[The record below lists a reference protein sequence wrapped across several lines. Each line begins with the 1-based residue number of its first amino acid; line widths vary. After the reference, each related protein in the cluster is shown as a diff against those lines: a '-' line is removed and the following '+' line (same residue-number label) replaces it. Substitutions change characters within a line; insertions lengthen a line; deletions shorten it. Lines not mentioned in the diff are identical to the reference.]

1 MKARMAAYGGYQL
14 RDYFVGRGALTIV
27 ATCLVVWA
35 YVASNGI
42 TLAAFDPSA
51 GIEGRDQAHRV
62 FTAVLSI
69 FAIIAAAFAAQ
80 GLIARDRRRGYDQLW
95 FSRAV
100 SPLRY
105 YLQGFALSGLGA
117 ILLGSGVAEVYA
129 IAVHPI
135 SVPGAAACVAL
146 AWLTIGGLA
155 FALSRVTWFH
165 TPLVAVLVGA
175 DLALH
180 QFAPVLRSTSAGAVL
195 VDFGQYLLPPAHVIA
210 ALSDPFVQGTLVDPR
225 ALIWPVVFGLVCLTI
240 ACLQLRRRPLGT

>member
-1 MKARMAAYGGYQL
+1 MAAYGGYQL
-14 RDYFVGRGALTIV
+14 RDYFVGRGALTII
-27 ATCLVVWA
+27 ATCVGVWA
-35 YVASNGI
+35 YVTSTGI

-51 GIEGRDQAHRV
+51 GIEGRDQAHRT

-117 ILLGSGVAEVYA
+117 VLLGAVIAEVYA
-129 IAVHPI
+129 ILVHPI
-135 SVPGAAACVAL
+135 SVPGAVACVAL
-146 AWLTIGGLA
+146 AWLTVGGLA
-155 FALSRVTWFH
+155 FALSRATWLH
-165 TPLVAVLVGA
+165 TPVVTLLVGA

-180 QFAPVLRSTSAGAVL
+180 QFAPSLRSTAAGEAL
-195 VDFGQYLLPPAHVIA
+195 VDFGQYLLPPAHIVS
-210 ALSDPFVQGTLVDPR
+210 ALSDPLVQGTLIAPR
-225 ALIWPVVFGLVCLTI
+225 TLIWPVVFGVACLTVAI
-240 ACLQLRRRPLGT
+240 LQLRRRPLGT

>member
-1 MKARMAAYGGYQL
+1 MAAYGGYQL

-27 ATCLVVWA
+27 TTGLAAWA
-35 YVASNGI
+35 YATSNGI

-51 GIEGRDQAHRV
+51 GIEGRDQAHRA

-69 FAIIAAAFAAQ
+69 FAIIAAAFSAQ

-117 ILLGSGVAEVYA
+117 VLLGAGIAEVYA
-129 IAVHPI
+129 IGVHPI
-135 SVPGAAACVAL
+135 FVPGAAACVAL
-146 AWLTIGGLA
+146 AWFTLGSLA

-165 TPLVAVLVGA
+165 TPILAVLIGA

-180 QFAPVLRSTSAGAVL
+180 EFAPALRSTAAGSAI

-210 ALSDPFVQGTLVDPR
+210 ALSDPLVLGTLVDPR
-225 ALIWPVVFGLVCLTI
+225 ALVWPVVFGVACLALSI
-240 ACLQLRRRPLGT
+240 LQLRRRPLGT

>member
-1 MKARMAAYGGYQL
+1 
-14 RDYFVGRGALTIV
+14 
-27 ATCLVVWA
+27 
-35 YVASNGI
+35 
-42 TLAAFDPSA
+42 
-51 GIEGRDQAHRV
+51 
-62 FTAVLSI
+62 
-69 FAIIAAAFAAQ
+69 
-80 GLIARDRRRGYDQLW
+80 
-95 FSRAV
+95 
-100 SPLRY
+100 
-105 YLQGFALSGLGA
+105 
-117 ILLGSGVAEVYA
+117 VAEVYA

-210 ALSDPFVQGTLVDPR
+210 ALSDPLVQGALVDPR
-225 ALIWPVVFGLVCLTI
+225 AFIWPVAFGV
-240 ACLQLRRRPLGT
+240 ACLALSIVQLRRRPLGT

>member
-14 RDYFVGRGALTIV
+14 RDYLVGRGTLTIV
-27 ATCLVVWA
+27 TTCLAAWA
-35 YVASNGI
+35 YVTSNGI

-51 GIEGRDQAHRV
+51 GIEGRDQAHRA

-69 FAIIAAAFAAQ
+69 FAIIAGVFAAQ
-80 GLIARDRRRGYDQLW
+80 GLIARDRRRGYYQLW

-105 YLQGFALSGLGA
+105 YVQGFALSGLGA

-146 AWLTIGGLA
+146 AWFTIGGLA
-155 FALSRVTWFH
+155 FALSRVTWLH
-165 TPLVAVLVGA
+165 TPIVAVLVGA
-175 DLALH
+175 DIALH
-180 QFAPVLRSTSAGAVL
+180 QFAPTLRSTVAGTAL

-210 ALSDPFVQGTLVDPR
+210 ALSDPLVQGTLVDPR
-225 ALIWPVVFGLVCLTI
+225 ALIWPVAFGAVCLTI
-240 ACLQLRRRPLGT
+240 AILQLRRRPLGT

>member
-14 RDYFVGRGALTIV
+14 RDYFVGRGALTII
-27 ATCLVVWA
+27 ATSLAAWA
-35 YVASNGI
+35 YAASTSI

-51 GIEGRDQAHRV
+51 GIEGRDQAHRA
-62 FTAVLSI
+62 FTAVLSM
-69 FAIIAAAFAAQ
+69 FAIIAAALAAQ

-117 ILLGSGVAEVYA
+117 ALLGSAIAEVYA

-135 SVPGAAACVAL
+135 FVPGAVACVAL

-155 FALSRVTWFH
+155 FTLSRFTWLH
-165 TPLVAVLVGA
+165 TPIVALLVGG

-180 QFAPVLRSTSAGAVL
+180 QFAPALRSTAAGSAL
-195 VDFGQYLLPPAHVIA
+195 VDFGQYLLPPAHVIV
-210 ALSDPFVQGTLVDPR
+210 ALSDPLVQGTLIDPR
-225 ALIWPVVFGLVCLTI
+225 ALIWPVVFGVACLTV
-240 ACLQLRRRPLGT
+240 AALQLRRRPLGT

>member
-14 RDYFVGRGALTIV
+14 RDYVVGRGALTII
-27 ATCLVVWA
+27 ATSLAAWA
-35 YVASNGI
+35 YVTSNGI

-51 GIEGRDQAHRV
+51 GIEGRDQAHRA
-62 FTAVLSI
+62 FTAVLAI
-69 FAIIAAAFAAQ
+69 FALVAAAFAAQ

-117 ILLGSGVAEVYA
+117 VLLGAGVAEVYA

-135 SVPGAAACVAL
+135 SVPGAVACVVL
-146 AWLTIGGLA
+146 AWLTVGGLS

-165 TPLVAVLVGA
+165 TPIVAALVGA
-175 DLALH
+175 DFAL
-180 QFAPVLRSTSAGAVL
+180 QQAAPALRSTSAGSAL
-195 VDFGQYLLPPAHVIA
+195 VDFGQYLLPPAHVVA
-210 ALSDPFVQGTLVDPR
+210 ALSDPLVQATLVDTRP
-225 ALIWPVVFGLVCLTI
+225 LIWPVIFGV
-240 ACLQLRRRPLGT
+240 ACLVVSIVQLRRRPLGT